1 MTANGTKVISITYR
15 IAPDKRGI
23 GFLGRPNLFGLTQ
36 AHQDD
41 AEDDE
46 DDQADE
52 QSKINDGYKLQLA
65 FKGLGISFID
75 NQPKEV
81 MYASLDDV
89 NVMYSKLKSRDEITE
104 EKVAGPDADEL
115 SGSHQQQ
122 KNKKLTEIR
131 TEMIV
136 EVGNL

>member
-1 MTANGTKVISITYR
+1 
-15 IAPDKRGI
+15 
-23 GFLGRPNLFGLTQ
+23 
-36 AHQDD
+36 
-41 AEDDE
+41 
-46 DDQADE
+46 
-52 QSKINDGYKLQLA
+52 
-65 FKGLGISFID
+65 
-75 NQPKEV
+75 